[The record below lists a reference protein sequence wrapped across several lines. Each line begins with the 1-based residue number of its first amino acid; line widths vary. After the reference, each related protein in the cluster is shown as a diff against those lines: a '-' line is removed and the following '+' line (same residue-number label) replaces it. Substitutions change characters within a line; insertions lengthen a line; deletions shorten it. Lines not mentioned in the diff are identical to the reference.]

1 MKKKKSMIVL
11 AIFVAVLVLGVGYA
25 AISGV
30 DLTISGT
37 ASTED
42 RDLKVSFEGTVNST
56 VQPNT
61 DSNSPAATATGTT
74 TAGSLSATISVANL
88 SRVDQ
93 TATVTY
99 TIQNEEEDVTAVVT
113 VNELQND
120 KPDFFE
126 VTTDIPDQGIEIAP
140 GGTNTVTVTVRVS
153 ELPVSSD
160 DDEATINILLRAEAK

>member
-42 RDLKVSFEGTVNST
+42 RDLKVSFEGTITST
-56 VQPNT
+56 VDPNT
-61 DSNSPAATATGTT
+61 DANSPAATATGTT
-74 TAGSLSATISVANL
+74 TAGTLNATIAVANL
-88 SRVDQ
+88 SRVGQ

-99 TIQNEEEDVTAVVT
+99 TIQNEETDVDAVVT
-113 VNELQND
+113 VDDIQND

-126 VTTDIPDQGIEIAP
+126 VTTDIPDAGIEIAA
-140 GGTNTVTVTVRVS
+140 GATETVTVTVEVTQ
-153 ELPVSSD
+153 LPTSAD
-160 DDEATINILLRAEAK
+160 DDEATIDILLRAEAK